1 MVLRKNP
8 LIANNFFLVISLFLL
23 LSKAFCLL
31 ETYSKIGERHN
42 VDLAGSSGFHS
53 PLVRSQQTILRNFF
67 YLLWIEGAS
76 PCVYHR
82 FLTEA

>member
-53 PLVRSQQTILRNFF
+53 PLVSLSANHFAKFF
-67 YLLWIEGAS
+67 LFALD
-76 PCVYHR
+76 
-82 FLTEA
+82 